1 MYASQQMSPAL
12 SRIAFE
18 VAGTLL
24 VLFTLREVFRDIFH
38 PTHSGNLSDAIGRS
52 MSLLLRHTR
61 LRNAVGPLALI
72 AVLVAWIVLLSVGF
86 AIIYYGLYPSD
97 FTTTAGLDSMS
108 VGSRMV
114 HCLYF
119 SVGALCTFQTFDLNP
134 KTDWLRLIVAVQG
147 LVGISMITA
156 SVSWLVLL
164 YPALMRQRGTARW
177 LTLAAQAEER
187 SGLHVE
193 EHDPAFLMQLEQN
206 IIQARLD
213 MVLFPILLHF
223 YALTS
228 SYTLAFALPTACRF
242 VREGLA
248 EDQPVK
254 TRLVATKVQIALED
268 LARTIG
274 ERLWGNDPSRA
285 PDVEAVF
292 QAYAERER

>member
-1 MYASQQMSPAL
+1 MSPVQ

-18 VAGTLL
+18 VAGTVL

-38 PTHSGNLSDAIGRS
+38 PTRSGNLSDAIGRG

-61 LRNAVGPLALI
+61 LRNAAGPLALI
-72 AVLVAWIVLLSVGF
+72 AVLLAWIVLLSVGF
-86 AIIYYGLYPSD
+86 AVVYYGLYPGD
-97 FTTTAGLDSMS
+97 FFTTASVDSMS

-134 KTDWLRLIVAVQG
+134 KTDWLRLIVAFQG

-164 YPALMRQRGTARW
+164 YPALARQRGTARW
-177 LTLAAQAEER
+177 LTLAAEAEER
-187 SGLHVE
+187 SGLRVE
-193 EHDPAFLMQLEQN
+193 EHDPAFLILLEQK

-223 YALTS
+223 YALTPA
-228 SYTLAFALPTACRF
+228 YTLALALPTACRF
-242 VREGLA
+242 AREGADAGQTLH
-248 EDQPVK
+248 
-254 TRLVATKVQIALED
+254 TRLAATKVQIALED
-268 LARTIG
+268 LAQTIG
-274 ERLWGNDPSRA
+274 ERLSVNDLLQT

-292 QAYAERER
+292 RAYAEREQ